1 MYKPRLFRL
10 AGEAR
15 RIDAALAA
23 EAVMRMEF
31 EEYSSKGIIVDY
43 NFMGL
48 IEELNE
54 FPGVGRRFERIADG
68 VYSDYAHHPEE
79 ITATIDVAKDE
90 AKLQGK
96 KGVVVVYQP
105 HQNTRQ
111 HKVRG
116 GYANAFEGVDKI
128 CWLPTYLTRE
138 NPDLPIIAPQEL
150 IDGLN
155 NKEIAEAAKL
165 DDDLASKI
173 QKYVDDGYLMIL
185 MTAGPA
191 DGWLREKFG
200 D

>member
-1 MYKPRLFRL
+1 
-10 AGEAR
+10 
-15 RIDAALAA
+15 
-23 EAVMRMEF
+23 MRMEF
-31 EEYSSKGIIVDY
+31 EEYSRKGMIVDH

-105 HQNTRQ
+105 HQNIRQ
-111 HKVRG
+111 HEVRG

-138 NPDLPIIAPQEL
+138 NPDLAILSPEEL
-150 IDGLN
+150 SEKTETKAQTEVVELN
-155 NKEIAEAAKL
+155 
-165 DDDLASKI
+165 DDLAAKI
-173 QKYVDDGYLMIL
+173 HQLHKDNWLIVL

-191 DGWLREKFG
+191 DSWLREQFK